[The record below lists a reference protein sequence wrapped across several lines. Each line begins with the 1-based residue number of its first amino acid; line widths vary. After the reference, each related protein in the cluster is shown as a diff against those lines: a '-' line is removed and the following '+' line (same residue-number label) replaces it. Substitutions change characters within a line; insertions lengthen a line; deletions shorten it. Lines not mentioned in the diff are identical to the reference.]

1 MIRRFGKAELTVA
14 LMLAM
19 PLFVAC
25 GSDESP
31 PPAPAP
37 AAKARPWWA
46 HRLVLEGA
54 ASTAAACAD
63 QQVQEC
69 RVELG
74 QQGTVQNC
82 FVGLQLCSKG
92 VWGPCQSAAD
102 IEAQLNSQ

>member
-37 AAKARPWWA
+37 ASESSALA
-46 HRLVLEGA
+46 GA
-54 ASTAAACAD
+54 SSSSASTAAACTD

-74 QQGTVQNC
+74 QQDTVQNC

-92 VWGPCQSAAD
+92 VWGPCQSASD